1 MKRNMPELIAIPIV
15 VVVLGA
21 VFVILLAADA
31 GLGAWLVVGGIAVVA
46 IVAVTVVAMRR
57 PRGTFSSGGADVVAR
72 TASPAADGVHRVL
85 LVSDDAYSTDE
96 LKGLAPDDGETE
108 TRFFV
113 VAPVI
118 SSRLARWTGDERAY
132 DEADEHLRSTVRAL
146 KELGFDA
153 TGHVGAH
160 DPLQA
165 ADEALPEFPADEIV
179 FALRGREETDWL
191 ERGVVDTA
199 RARFGVTVREL
210 TTTTPAQPE
219 R

>member
-1 MKRNMPELIAIPIV
+1 MKRNMPELIAIPIIV
-15 VVVLGA
+15 VLLGA
-21 VFVILLAADA
+21 VFVILVAADA
-31 GLGAWLVVGGIAVVA
+31 GLGAFLLVGAIALVA
-46 IVAVTVVAMRR
+46 LVAVAVVAMRR
-57 PRGTFSSGGADVVAR
+57 PRGTFSSGGADAVAR
-72 TASPAADGVHRVL
+72 SASPARDGIHRVL
-85 LVSDDAYSTDE
+85 LVSDDAYRTDE
-96 LKGLAPDDGETE
+96 LKGLAPGDGETE

-113 VAPVI
+113 VAPVV

-146 KELGFDA
+146 KELGFEA
-153 TGHVGAH
+153 TGHVAAH

-179 FALRGREETDWL
+179 FALRRREETDWL

-199 RARFGVTVREL
+199 RSRFGVNVREL
-210 TTTTPAQPE
+210 TTTAPAQPE